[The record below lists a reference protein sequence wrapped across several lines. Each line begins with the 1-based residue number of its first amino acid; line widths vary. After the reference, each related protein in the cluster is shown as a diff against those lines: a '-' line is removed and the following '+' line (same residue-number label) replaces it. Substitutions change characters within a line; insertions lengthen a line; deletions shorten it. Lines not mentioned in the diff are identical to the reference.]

1 MSFSARFVHVNIV
14 AKDFKRLC
22 DFYVKVLG
30 CIPVPPERDL
40 KGGWLDRATGIEGAH
55 IRGMHL
61 RLPGYSEDGPTLE
74 IFQYDDEEE
83 APKSINRTGFAH
95 IAFSVEDP
103 LSLLEKVIA
112 EGGGRLGEPVKFDVP
127 GVGTIVFVYAKD
139 PEGNIIELQKWE
151 K

>member
-1 MSFSARFVHVNIV
+1 MSVSARFVHVNIV
-14 AKDFKRLC
+14 AKDFKKLC

-30 CIPVPPERDL
+30 CTPVPPERDFR
-40 KGGWLDRATGIEGAH
+40 GGWLDKATGIEGAH

-61 RLPGYSEDGPTLE
+61 RLPGTGEKGPTLE
-74 IFQYDDEEE
+74 IFQYDDEKEGSKE
-83 APKSINRTGFAH
+83 VNRTGFAH

-112 EGGGRLGEPVKFDVP
+112 EGGGRLGEPVTFDVP